1 VRRWPV
7 TRASQV
13 FVYYPKEGC
22 RAEYCLEAGARLQDQ
37 ALVLLL
43 LLCQEGSSGGRFE
56 NFADTLVGLGRAFEV
71 FVGTNLLAHFLT
83 LWEQHVSRS
92 NDCFDWNVTSVVLQ
106 RSRRTCSIVTGFCD
120 VFANSSMVL
129 GSCRRSFLQ
138 PTRMIGRPWQKWRTS
153 EIHCGRACQNMYVP
167 VH

>member
-1 VRRWPV
+1 V

-92 NDCFDWNVTSVVLQ
+92 NNCLTEMGHSVVYGE
-106 RSRRTCSIVTGFCD
+106 V
-120 VFANSSMVL
+120 N
-129 GSCRRSFLQ
+129 
-138 PTRMIGRPWQKWRTS
+138 
-153 EIHCGRACQNMYVP
+153 VP
-167 VH
+167 VPLSLVSAMSLPILQWF